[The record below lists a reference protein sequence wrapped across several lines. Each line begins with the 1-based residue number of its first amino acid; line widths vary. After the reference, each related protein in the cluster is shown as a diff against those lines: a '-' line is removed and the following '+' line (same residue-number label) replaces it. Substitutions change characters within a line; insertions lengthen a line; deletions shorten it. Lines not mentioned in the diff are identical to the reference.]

1 MTTIRNTAIAAIAAV
16 TIAASMASPA
26 NALNN
31 AQKLGIAAGVFALGA
46 AAAGAHAHGYHGHYG
61 HGYYGHGRYKRIS
74 RKCARRWGWH
84 TWRYDRCLDHHGY

>member
-26 NALNN
+26 NALSKKG
-31 AQKLGIAAGVFALGA
+31 AFFLGLGTAAAFGA
-46 AAAGAHAHGYHGHYG
+46 AAHAHGYHGHYG

-84 TWRYDRCLDHHGY
+84 TWRFDRCMDRHGY